1 MRYSGVAALAFAS
14 GVAAHTRMYSVW
26 VNGED
31 QGDGRG
37 TYIRSPPTN
46 DPTKDLTS
54 TAIACNAAGSTTVAD
69 FVSVAAG
76 DSLSFEWYH
85 DSRGDDI
92 IASSHLGPIITY
104 IAPYTDGMDG
114 TGSIWTKIDEEG
126 YESSSDTWAVD
137 NLISNSGKKD
147 FSVPSGLA
155 AGKYMF
161 RQEIIALHE
170 ADTAYTANSARGA
183 QFYPSCVQVEV
194 TGSGTAT
201 PSDDYA
207 LPGGYTESDAGIVFN
222 IYGSYT
228 SYAIPGPSV
237 WDGASSGSGGSATTS
252 SAAAASSTVA
262 TTSAAA
268 TTTAAATSAATTS
281 AATTSAATTYV
292 ATTSAAAIT
301 TSVASQTTLA
311 TSVKAS
317 STSIAAISTTK
328 ASAPS
333 SSAPAATG
341 KPSCN
346 KRRSAKKTKRSL
358 RK

>member
-1 MRYSGVAALAFAS
+1 MRYSGVATLAFAS
-14 GVAAHTRMYSVW
+14 GVAAHSRMYSVW

-46 DPTKDLTS
+46 DPVKDLTS
-54 TAIACNAAGSTTVAD
+54 SDIACNVAGATAVSD
-69 FVSVAAG
+69 FVSAAAG
-76 DSLSFEWYH
+76 DTLSFEWYH

-126 YESSSDTWAVD
+126 YDSSSDKWAVD
-137 NLISNSGKKD
+137 NLISNSGKKE
-147 FSVPSGLA
+147 FTVPSGLA

-170 ADTAYTANSARGA
+170 ADTAYSANSARGA

-194 TGSGTAT
+194 TGSGTAS
-201 PSDDYA
+201 PSEDFE
-207 LPGGYTESDAGIVFN
+207 LPGGYTYDDAGIVFN
-222 IYGSYT
+222 IYSSYT
-228 SYAIPGPSV
+228 SYDIPGPEV
-237 WDGASSGSGGSATTS
+237 WDGTSTGESSSSATTS
-252 SAAAASSTVA
+252 SAAAAASTTQAAATSTAAV

-268 TTTAAATSAATTS
+268 VTTTAAA
-281 AATTSAATTYV
+281 
-292 ATTSAAAIT
+292 
-301 TSVASQTTLA
+301 QTTLA

-317 STSIAAISTTK
+317 STTTAAAAVTTS
-328 ASAPS
+328 AAPS
-333 SSAPAATG
+333 ASSS
-341 KPSCN
+341 PSKCS
-346 KRRSAKKTKRSL
+346 KKRKARRSSH
-358 RK
+358 